1 MPSLVPIWFDID
13 GTILHTRAGRGA
25 FQKALRDT
33 YGWQDSFESVVF
45 AGNTDLQVLMD
56 LSRVH
61 AGDEKA
67 GLKDCRRLFDCMADH
82 LDAGL
87 AENPP
92 ELVPGATELIG
103 RLAENPHVLLG
114 LVTGNARDCAFIKLK
129 HVDLDVHFS
138 EGGFGDQH
146 ADRNEL
152 ARLAKSQLA
161 AKHVDLAQG
170 WIIGDTPR
178 DIEAAKHIGAR
189 CLGVSCHFSPAEL
202 REAGADEVVE
212 DLTPTDGVLNL
223 LLGEFH
229 RPDG

>member
-1 MPSLVPIWFDID
+1 MPSLIPIWFDID
-13 GTILHTRAGRGA
+13 GTILHTRAGLGA
-25 FQKALRDT
+25 FQKALFDT

-61 AGDEKA
+61 AGDENA
-67 GLKDCRRLFDCMADH
+67 GLKDCHRLFDCMAGH

-87 AENPP
+87 AERPP
-92 ELVPGATELIG
+92 QMVPGAAELIQT
-103 RLAENPHVLLG
+103 LVEDPQVLLG
-114 LVTGNARDCAFIKLK
+114 LITGNARDCAFIKLK

-138 EGGFGDQH
+138 GGGFGDQH
-146 ADRNEL
+146 ADRNQL
-152 ARLAKSQLA
+152 ASLAKSQLSE
-161 AKHVDLAQG
+161 KHVDLAPG

-212 DLTPTDGVLNL
+212 DLSPNDELMAL
-223 LLGEFH
+223 LLG
-229 RPDG
+229 